1 MKVLESGENY
11 LETILMLNKQNN
23 NETRAIDICNAL
35 GFSKPTVSVMLKQLR
50 ENDYVAVSDKGFIS
64 LTQKGLEIANKVYER
79 HNVIAEL
86 LISIGVSQETALKD
100 ACKIEHDIS
109 DETFRQLK
117 LQLDKIQ
124 NPQD

>member
-23 NETRAIDICNAL
+23 NETRAIDVANEL

-50 ENDYVAVSDKGFIS
+50 ENGYVTVSDKGFLS
-64 LTQKGLEIANKVYER
+64 LTEKGLAIANEIYEK
-79 HNVIAEL
+79 HVVIAKA
-86 LISIGVSQETALKD
+86 LIKIGVGHEVAYKD

-109 DETFRQLK
+109 DETFEKLK
-117 LQLDKIQ
+117 KFLENK
-124 NPQD
+124 

>member
-50 ENDYVAVSDKGFIS
+50 ENDYVTVNDKGYIN
-64 LTQKGLEIANKVYER
+64 LTEKGLEIAKKVYER

-86 LISIGVSQETALKD
+86 LVSIGVSQETALKD

-109 DETFRQLK
+109 DETFNKLK
-117 LQLDKIQ
+117 IQLDKIR
-124 NPQD
+124 NPQV

>member
-23 NETRAIDICNAL
+23 NETRAIDVTNAL

-50 ENDYVAVSDKGFIS
+50 ENGYVTVNEKGYLA
-64 LTQKGLEIANKVYER
+64 LTEKGLAIANKIYEK
-79 HNVIAEL
+79 HVVIAKA
-86 LISIGVSQETALKD
+86 LIKIGVDHDIAYKD

-109 DETFRQLK
+109 DETFAQLK
-117 LQLDKIQ
+117 KFLENK
-124 NPQD
+124 

>member
-23 NETRAIDICNAL
+23 NETRAIDVTNAL

-50 ENDYVAVSDKGFIS
+50 ENGYVTVNEKGYLA
-64 LTQKGLEIANKVYER
+64 LTEKGLAIANKVYEK
-79 HNVIAEL
+79 HVVIAEAL
-86 LISIGVSQETALKD
+86 MKIGVDHNIAYKD

-109 DETFRQLK
+109 DETFEMLK
-117 LQLDKIQ
+117 NFLKKK
-124 NPQD
+124 

>member
-50 ENDYVAVSDKGFIS
+50 ENDYVTVSDKGFIS
-64 LTQKGLEIANKVYER
+64 LTEKGLEIAKKVYER

-86 LISIGVSQETALKD
+86 LISIGVSCETALKD

-109 DETFRQLK
+109 DRSFDAIKKHMKTYMLK
-117 LQLDKIQ
+117 
-124 NPQD
+124 

>member
-23 NETRAIDICNAL
+23 NETRAIDVTNAL

-50 ENDYVAVSDKGFIS
+50 ENGYVTVNEKGFLS
-64 LTQKGLEIANKVYER
+64 LTEKGLEIADKVYEK
-79 HNVIAEL
+79 HVVIAKTL
-86 LISIGVSQETALKD
+86 MKLGVSHDTAYKD

-117 LQLDKIQ
+117 LFLEK
-124 NPQD
+124 

>member
-23 NETRAIDICNAL
+23 NETRAIDVTNAL

-50 ENDYVAVSDKGFIS
+50 ENGYVTVSEKGYLALTDKGF
-64 LTQKGLEIANKVYER
+64 EIANKIYEK
-79 HNVIAEL
+79 HVVIAEA
-86 LISIGVSQETALKD
+86 LIKIGVEHDIAYKD

-109 DETFRQLK
+109 DETFTQLK
-117 LQLDKIQ
+117 KFLNK
-124 NPQD
+124 

>member
-11 LETILMLNKQNN
+11 LETILVLNKQNN
-23 NETRAIDICNAL
+23 NETRAIDVCNSL

-50 ENDYVAVSDKGFIS
+50 ENGYVSVNEKGFLSLTDKGV
-64 LTQKGLEIANKVYER
+64 EIAKKVYER

-86 LISIGVSQETALKD
+86 LMAIGVSRETALKD

-109 DETFRQLK
+109 DETFAQLK
-117 LQLDKIQ
+117 IQLEKLKK
-124 NPQD
+124 

>member
-23 NETRAIDICNAL
+23 NETRAIDVTNAL

-50 ENDYVAVSDKGFIS
+50 ENGYVTVNEKGYIA
-64 LTQKGLEIANKVYER
+64 LTEKGLEIANKIYEK
-79 HNVIAEL
+79 HVVIAKA
-86 LISIGVSQETALKD
+86 LIKIGVEHDIAYKD

-109 DETFRQLK
+109 DETFTQLK
-117 LQLDKIQ
+117 KFLDK
-124 NPQD
+124 